1 MAKSSGLG
9 GALYISGYDVSGDI
23 QSFTAASPAQPIDV
37 TGINKSAFER
47 ILGLRDGSI
56 DVTTFFNPSEV
67 AGDSI
72 HERLSPLP
80 TADQL
85 VTAVPIAA
93 ALGGPAACL
102 MAKQLNYDMKRA
114 QSGEVL
120 FEMSAQ
126 SNGYGIEWGKLLT
139 AGARTDTAA
148 TNGTGVDMGDGSGPG
163 FTGPSNFGLQA
174 YLHVFAVTGTSVT
187 VKLQES
193 SDNGVGDAWA
203 DVVGGAFTAATGVTF
218 ERIATAANLTV
229 EKYLRVVTTGTFS
242 NAVFAVVVNRNDV
255 ATVF

>member
-1 MAKSSGLG
+1 MAKQSGLG
-9 GALYISGYDVSGDI
+9 GALWISGYDVSGDI
-23 QSFTAASPAQPIDV
+23 QQFTTASPAQTHDV
-37 TGINKSAFER
+37 TGIDKAAMER
-47 ILGLRDGSI
+47 ILGQRDGSI
-56 DVTTFFNPSEV
+56 DMTTFFNPSEI

-72 HERLSPLP
+72 HQRLSPLP

-85 VTAVPIAA
+85 VTAIPVAV
-93 ALGGPAACL
+93 ALGGPAASL
-102 MAKQLNYDMKRA
+102 VAKQLNYDMKRA

-139 AGARTDTAA
+139 AGVRTDTAA
-148 TNGTGVDMGDGSGPG
+148 TNGPGVDMGDGSGPG

-174 YLHVFAVTGTSVT
+174 YLHMFEFTGTSVT

-193 SDNGVGDAWA
+193 ADNGVGDAWA
-203 DVVGGAFTAATGVTF
+203 DVAGGSFAAATGVTF
-218 ERIATAANLTV
+218 QRIVTAGNLTV
-229 EKYLRVVTTGTFS
+229 EKYLRVVTSGTFS
-242 NAVFAVVVNRNDV
+242 NAKFAVIVNRNDV